1 LLLWANLTRIWV
13 CVIGWPRSETRCA
26 ESANLSPFPA
36 CRSPPLPS
44 LCQYQ
49 NPLSIRCLRN
59 METGKLDRRQTF
71 GAEQGFPALLRKM
84 ICQGVE
90 ERLIGILGSLWCV
103 SCVFT
108 SSTSVHQSPSPCT
121 NPCVDTSH
129 TLDCCCA
136 HSTSLNKKRFSGFSK
151 QLSSFTR
158 RSYYTTH
165 NARDRECCPGCAQSC
180 CPRSS
185 LVCVQQSP
193 SKFEEFLYSRRS
205 TAET

>member
-1 LLLWANLTRIWV
+1 MLLWANLTRIWV

-90 ERLIGILGSLWCV
+90 ERLIGILGSQCV
-103 SCVFT
+103 PGLAVSGVFPVYSPAAPQSTRVRPRAPTLALTQAT
-108 SSTSVHQSPSPCT
+108 SSIAAARTARPSIRNVFPASPSSYRASPDGRT
-121 NPCVDTSH
+121 
-129 TLDCCCA
+129 
-136 HSTSLNKKRFSGFSK
+136 
-151 QLSSFTR
+151 TR
-158 RSYYTTH
+158 LTTRAIASV
-165 NARDRECCPGCAQSC
+165 ARVVHKAVVRGVP
-180 CPRSS
+180 
-185 LVCVQQSP
+185 
-193 SKFEEFLYSRRS
+193 
-205 TAET
+205 